1 MPRKVVKL
9 HRLEDLF
16 CETSTD
22 KSMKLQVLQ
31 DITENFS
38 VDTVIGS
45 GGFAVV
51 HKGKLEDGCV
61 AVKKFHEVLEY
72 KSFEREVD
80 CLIRI
85 KHQNIVRC
93 IGYYA
98 GEQKKMVMMD
108 GKNLLV
114 GVRHQ
119 LICFEYLHNGSLRRN
134 LDGMTDDY
142 HCWSQWN
149 MCYDTIRGICLGL
162 HHLHEHRILHGD
174 IKPDNILLG
183 DDMTPKI
190 ADFGL
195 SRLLEQGKS
204 RILIE
209 KKYGTQGYTAPEY
222 TNNGEFTIKS
232 DIYSLGVLIE
242 NILNNGQHTISMD
255 DTLGKWSGRLDQ
267 LDASEKHTQ
276 LEQVRACIDISKR
289 CRQHEP
295 ESRPVTQDILGSL
308 GVDTSSLP
316 VSVQPQASITGMES
330 MVQAE
335 PSLEGETGRTS
346 KMLQSESLLIANNKP
361 RHWRWI
367 SLPDSRFAKYA
378 ELLSVYFLAISGEV
392 SPADLCA
399 GASYTVYLVYK
410 LASSSCGLRG
420 FVQTSSLRLHGEH
433 TVATSKVS
441 LGQEACASDSDVTY
455 PVPRSDGWLE
465 LKLAEFTNDDE
476 MRQEKG
482 VIVDLREENVAVE
495 KRGLIV
501 EGMEF
506 RSN

>member
-1 MPRKVVKL
+1 MYLGISAASALSQVPSALALRQQISKHSMPRKVVKL

-134 LDGMTDDY
+134 LDDDY

-255 DTLGKWSGRLDQ
+255 DT
-267 LDASEKHTQ
+267 
-276 LEQVRACIDISKR
+276 
-289 CRQHEP
+289 
-295 ESRPVTQDILGSL
+295 
-308 GVDTSSLP
+308 
-316 VSVQPQASITGMES
+316 QASITGMES

>member
-1 MPRKVVKL
+1 MYLGISAASALSQVPSALALRQQISKHSMPRKVVKL

-255 DTLGKWSGRLDQ
+255 DT
-267 LDASEKHTQ
+267 
-276 LEQVRACIDISKR
+276 
-289 CRQHEP
+289 
-295 ESRPVTQDILGSL
+295 
-308 GVDTSSLP
+308 
-316 VSVQPQASITGMES
+316 ASITGMES

>member
-1 MPRKVVKL
+1 
-9 HRLEDLF
+9 
-16 CETSTD
+16 
-22 KSMKLQVLQ
+22 
-31 DITENFS
+31 
-38 VDTVIGS
+38 
-45 GGFAVV
+45 
-51 HKGKLEDGCV
+51 
-61 AVKKFHEVLEY
+61 
-72 KSFEREVD
+72 
-80 CLIRI
+80 
-85 KHQNIVRC
+85 
-93 IGYYA
+93 
-98 GEQKKMVMMD
+98 
-108 GKNLLV
+108 
-114 GVRHQ
+114 
-119 LICFEYLHNGSLRRN
+119 
-134 LDGMTDDY
+134 
-142 HCWSQWN
+142 

-255 DTLGKWSGRLDQ
+255 DT
-267 LDASEKHTQ
+267 
-276 LEQVRACIDISKR
+276 
-289 CRQHEP
+289 
-295 ESRPVTQDILGSL
+295 
-308 GVDTSSLP
+308 
-316 VSVQPQASITGMES
+316 ASITGMES